1 MFTIEFYETADGT
14 SDIRTFLDEL
24 LLKAVSDK
32 NAAIQYKQISR
43 YIQLLEENGP
53 NLPTK
58 VAKKIGKGIWELT
71 PGVNRILFFFYTGDT
86 YVLLH
91 IFRKKTRKT
100 PSREIER
107 AVAEMKDYISRRSL

>member
-1 MFTIEFYETADGT
+1 MYTIEFYETADGV
-14 SDIRTFLDEL
+14 SEIGSFLDSL
-24 LLKAVSDK
+24 LLKAESDK

-43 YIQLLEENGP
+43 YIQLLQENGT

-58 VAKKIGKGIWELT
+58 VVKKIGKGIWELT
-71 PGVNRILFFFYTGDT
+71 PGVNRILFFFQTGDT

-100 PSREIER
+100 PSREIAR
-107 AVAEMKDYISRRSL
+107 AVAEMKDYISRRPL